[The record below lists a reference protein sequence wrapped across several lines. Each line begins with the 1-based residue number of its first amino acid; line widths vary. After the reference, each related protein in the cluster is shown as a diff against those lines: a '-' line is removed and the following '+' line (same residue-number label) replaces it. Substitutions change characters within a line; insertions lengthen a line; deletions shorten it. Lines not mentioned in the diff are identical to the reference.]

1 MTESGSPLDRLFRQP
16 YAFSFFEA
24 VRLLERSGRGEAEAD
39 KRLERRVA
47 VGEDSDPRKEAVRLR
62 ALPALTFPAAEIQKL
77 AEPKALGEAEDE
89 SAQRRPPGPPEM
101 TVAFLGLTGPSG
113 ALPQHYTETLLRDL
127 RGRSTALRDFLDI
140 FNHRSLSLFFRA
152 WEKYRLPAFYDRFGA
167 GGDDPI
173 SQLLFAFCGFGT
185 RYLKNRDFK
194 PPLKPPLERPL
205 EIDDESVLH
214 YSGHLA
220 HWPRSALGLESL
232 LSDYFERTVK
242 VEQFQGRWIRLRAD
256 ETTLLPTRAR
266 PKGRFCRLGVDAICG
281 DRIWDVQSNFRL
293 RLGPLTYRQFV
304 AFMPDGRDL
313 KKLAQLGRLYVGPG
327 MSFDAQLTLKKE
339 EVPRTQ
345 LGAEGDLGPRLG
357 WNTWVKSTAFEHDV
371 DDAVFILDNH

>member
-1 MTESGSPLDRLFRQP
+1 MSEPGSPLDRLFRQP

-24 VRLLERSGRGEAEAD
+24 VWLLERAGRVEAEED
-39 KRLERRVA
+39 ERFEGRA
-47 VGEDSDPRKEAVRLR
+47 AIGEDGDPRKEAVRLR
-62 ALPALTFPAAEIQKL
+62 ALPALTFPASEIQKL
-77 AEPKALGEAEDE
+77 AEPKAADEAEDE
-89 SAQRRPPGPPEM
+89 SALRRPPGPPEM
-101 TVAFLGLTGPSG
+101 TVAFLGLIGPSG

-152 WEKYRLPAFYDRFGA
+152 WEKYRLPAFYDRFGS

-173 SQLLFAFCGFGT
+173 SRLIYAFAGFGT
-185 RYLKNRDFK
+185 HYLRRRDL
-194 PPLKPPLERPL
+194 PDPERGPL
-205 EIDDESVLH
+205 EIEDESLLH

-256 ETTLLPTRAR
+256 ESSLLPSRAL
-266 PKGRFCRLGVDAICG
+266 PGGRFCQLGIDAICG
-281 DRIWDVQSNFRL
+281 DRVWDVQSNFRL
-293 RLGPLTYRQFV
+293 RLGPLTYKQFV
-304 AFMPDGRDL
+304 AFMPDGGEL
-313 KKLAQLGRLYVGPG
+313 KKLAHLGRLYVGPG

-339 EVPRTQ
+339 EVPRAQ
-345 LGAEGDLGPRLG
+345 LGGEGDLAPRLG
-357 WNTWVKSTAFEHDV
+357 WNTWIKSEPFDHDV
-371 DDAVFILDNH
+371 EDAVFILDNL

>member
-1 MTESGSPLDRLFRQP
+1 MSEPGSPLDRLFRQP

-24 VRLLERSGRGEAEAD
+24 VWLLERASRAEAAAD
-39 KRLERRVA
+39 GRFEKRDA
-47 VGEDSDPRKEAVRLR
+47 IGEDGDPRKEAVRLR
-62 ALPALTFPAAEIQKL
+62 ALPALTFPAAEIQKIV
-77 AEPKALGEAEDE
+77 EPKAADQTEDE
-89 SAQRRPPGPPEM
+89 SALRRPPGPPEM

-113 ALPQHYTETLLRDL
+113 ALPQHYSETLLRDL
-127 RGRSTALRDFLDI
+127 RGRSTALRDFFDI

-173 SQLLFAFCGFGT
+173 SRLLYAFCGFGT
-185 RYLKNRDFK
+185 RYLRNGDFAEAQK
-194 PPLKPPLERPL
+194 GPL

-242 VEQFQGRWIRLRAD
+242 VEQFQGRWIRLRED
-256 ETTLLPTRAR
+256 ETSLLPTRAR
-266 PKGRFCRLGVDAICG
+266 PKGRFCALGVDAICG
-281 DRIWDVQSNFRL
+281 DRVWDVQSNFRL
-293 RLGPLTYRQFV
+293 RLGPLTYKQFV
-304 AFMPDGRDL
+304 AFMPDGREL
-313 KKLAQLGRLYVGPG
+313 KKLAHLGRLYVGPG

-339 EVPRTQ
+339 EVPRTR
-345 LGAEGDLGPRLG
+345 LGAEGELAPRLG
-357 WNTWVKSTAFEHDV
+357 WNTWVKSTPFEQDV
-371 DDAVFILDNH
+371 DDSVFILDNL